1 MREDLVTPSTARRLG
16 QEGLIWEPQIGDWC
30 TVLGAAHVGEGNA
43 GMWLVVGVLPMA
55 GMLALVDAAGMW
67 PVTQVPPHDCLWL
80 PSAGKL
86 KTWLRSRGYRVA
98 SGETTALALA
108 ATSPMPLHVC
118 RLTRTGDPTA
128 IDGEGLNEAEA
139 VANAMLRVLGADTAE
154 SPNLGW

>member
-1 MREDLVTPSTARRLG
+1 M
-16 QEGLIWEPQIGDWC
+16 
-30 TVLGAAHVGEGNA
+30 
-43 GMWLVVGVLPMA
+43 
-55 GMLALVDAAGMW
+55 
-67 PVTQVPPHDCLWL
+67 TQVPPHDCLWL
-80 PSAGKL
+80 PNAGKL

-108 ATSPMPLHVC
+108 ATSPTPLHVC